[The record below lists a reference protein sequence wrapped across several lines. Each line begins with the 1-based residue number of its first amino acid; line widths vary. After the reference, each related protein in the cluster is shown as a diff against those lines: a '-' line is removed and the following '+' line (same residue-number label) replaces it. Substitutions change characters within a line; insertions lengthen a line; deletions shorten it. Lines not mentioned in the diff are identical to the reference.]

1 MAKRKKKKSRFGYY
15 LYAFIVLILT
25 IAIVLI
31 SAFLLTYVQK
41 IEVVGTEY
49 CSQDKILRCIEEDP
63 YAMNSLYTYWKHK
76 SGGFVFP
83 ETVEQVQIEFKAPW
97 ALKVT
102 VKEKEIVGCIL
113 SGEQYLYFSED
124 RTVIWKGNEMLE
136 GIPVVEG
143 LVVATNAENGTL
155 QVENEKV
162 FSYIQNVSDEIQKNK
177 LYPDRIVWEEDS
189 MNLYFAGVKV
199 QLGKVNFDDKLV
211 QLPPILAELEGQ
223 TGVLHLEHYSD
234 VSTGISF
241 EKEEKN
247 Y

>member
-15 LYAFIVLILT
+15 LYAFIVFILT
-25 IAIVLI
+25 IVIILVA
-31 SAFLLTYVQK
+31 SFLLTYVQK

-49 CSQDKILRCIEEDP
+49 CSEDKIIKCIEEDP
-63 YAMNSLYTYWKHK
+63 YTMNSLYTYWKYK
-76 SGGFVFP
+76 SGGFAFP
-83 ETVEQVQIEFKAPW
+83 ETVEQVKIELKAPW

-102 VKEKEIVGCIL
+102 VKEKKIVGCL
-113 SGEQYLYFSED
+113 FSGEQYVYFAKD
-124 RTVIWKGNEMLE
+124 RTVIWKDAEMLE

-143 LVVATNAENGTL
+143 IEITAIN
-155 QVENEKV
+155 ENEKL
-162 FSYIQNVSDEIQKNK
+162 FSYVENVSKEVQKNK
-177 LYPDRIVWEEDS
+177 LYPDRIVWEEES

-199 QLGKVNFDDKLV
+199 QLGKTNFDDKLL

-223 TGVLHLEHYSD
+223 NGVLHLEHFSD
-234 VSTGISF
+234 VSAGISF